1 MKSIRRNDQSRGMII
16 NKIENLGEPI
26 AKVARDLQINA
37 KTVASVLRLYRATG
51 RIEKKKQK
59 SPSEN

>member
-16 NKIENLGEPI
+16 NKIENLGESI

-51 RIEKKKQK
+51 KIEKKK
-59 SPSEN
+59 